1 MSKSF
6 KKLVAIVSAIAMVIA
21 GITVQPQT
29 ANAAEALEWSELTDG
44 LKKATIKN
52 TSTEEVRGVEY
63 KGFETDRSW
72 GGDSKWQGQAIV
84 NDVTV
89 EAGQAYKVSLDVSS
103 TPAKKILVQTLS
115 GGEYVEKEYDTTV
128 GHIEQTFAANNDK
141 VNIVVAFG
149 SFSDDEVGTYDVSI
163 SNLKLEKTEKSEEQI
178 EKERVEALL
187 TGDENIAKGKTA
199 FSNSVKETGYQ
210 PEEAFDGNLGSRY
223 AAESYES
230 GVTLGVDLGKTYK
243 VSSVAFKW
251 EGAYATEYNIQVSK
265 DGKAY
270 DTVKTMTADKA
281 ETIEVPLDEAVE
293 ARYVRIECVKNA
305 INYGYSLWEMGVYG
319 TEVAEVETTTPVVEP
334 GTVETTT
341 PAKQDETTTPA
352 PVVPTVPVAAEKD
365 WSAEDFIGSTDA
377 TYNDTYKA
385 IKDGAI
391 NEIVNIQKADDTL
404 GLYVSFADADFG
416 TITVNGK
423 AADIKVAGA
432 GIWFKLSNFTDMYS
446 DVVITNG
453 AGTVKA
459 TLYVYNKNGV
469 DNSKKDDE
477 TTTPAKPTVAPTT
490 ANGNVD
496 ESIKAPEG
504 LVHAPGEGL
513 PYHFAWAA
521 VDGADGY
528 NVYIDGVYVTKVT
541 ENVADLDAS
550 MFTKGAG
557 EYTVGVATVKENKTS
572 AITSIKYTYAG
583 SGQPATTKVSV
594 TTTVAPVATT
604 VAPVITTVAPV
615 TTPSVPGQDVDESIK
630 APEGLVWAGNA
641 NLPYYFAWAKA
652 DGIDSYN
659 VYVDGTLVA
668 NVVDG
673 SVNLNESVFTKGSG
687 EYAIGIAAVKGNKTS
702 VITSIKYTYAGSGQP
717 ATTKAPEPSTAK
729 PTDVTVAPTAPG
741 QDVDESIKAPEGLVW
756 AGNANLPYYFAWAPV
771 VGVDSY
777 NVYVDGVYATNVNG
791 NSVNLEKSVFT
802 KGSGE
807 YTVGVAAVKGNKV
820 SNITSVKY
828 TYTGDGAI
836 TTTKAPE
843 AQPTAAPT
851 TVAPTAKPTVAPTTA
866 KPTTKPKETT
876 TIDFTTDSSIEKPFG
891 LDVSQASVGYVN
903 VVWGRG
909 TIDCYNV
916 YVDGERR
923 RTGISA
929 QALKLPVYTEGTH
942 TIAITTVVGKRESER
957 LEAQI
962 QITGT
967 GEKETEPET
976 CPEELKPQLK
986 ENVPLRDDRIAIE
999 LNNKTNGKYS
1009 DSEIYWCI
1017 VGNNANNQLCYMDKD
1032 GNMIPASESL
1042 NTVEVNGTKYAN
1054 IYHTL
1059 AESDHVYAP
1068 TIRSGRMYLS
1078 YGKPVYV
1085 KFVGS
1090 TGYAGPDLNNPG
1102 DVNANTLFEFAEF
1115 TIEGKH
1121 YWGNTTR
1128 VDYFCFPMVT
1138 RLIGGSLYGGYDNVV
1153 GDVGTR
1159 DEIFNAFKNE
1169 VPNEYKSLVRDDRII
1184 APCKSTFNVGK
1195 INGNYFDN
1203 YINEFWNKYANE
1215 DLRFSSESGRF
1226 VGRVVGNQM
1235 RFTREGDS
1243 TVYYVDKPN
1252 TQEVLEGKGAFD
1264 RGNGVEKAIEA
1275 QLCAA
1280 FNRGVAT
1287 EPENWYTP
1295 SKYYKNSVS
1304 NFYAGFFHE
1313 HSVLGK
1319 AYGFCYDDVN
1329 DQSTLLQYDKADALV
1344 IDLKW

>member
-44 LKKATIKN
+44 LRKATIKN

-72 GGDSKWQGQAIV
+72 GGDSKWLGQAIV

-341 PAKQDETTTPA
+341 PDKQDETTTPAKQDETTTPA
-352 PVVPTVPVAAEKD
+352 PVVPTVPVAEEKD

-490 ANGNVD
+490 V
-496 ESIKAPEG
+496 AP
-504 LVHAPGEGL
+504 
-513 PYHFAWAA
+513 
-521 VDGADGY
+521 
-528 NVYIDGVYVTKVT
+528 
-541 ENVADLDAS
+541 
-550 MFTKGAG
+550 
-557 EYTVGVATVKENKTS
+557 
-572 AITSIKYTYAG
+572 
-583 SGQPATTKVSV
+583 
-594 TTTVAPVATT
+594 TTVAPTT
-604 VAPVITTVAPV
+604 VAPTTVAP
-615 TTPSVPGQDVDESIK
+615 TTV
-630 APEGLVWAGNA
+630 AP
-641 NLPYYFAWAKA
+641 
-652 DGIDSYN
+652 
-659 VYVDGTLVA
+659 TTVA
-668 NVVDG
+668 
-673 SVNLNESVFTKGSG
+673 
-687 EYAIGIAAVKGNKTS
+687 
-702 VITSIKYTYAGSGQP
+702 
-717 ATTKAPEPSTAK
+717 
-729 PTDVTVAPTAPG
+729 PTTVAPTAKPT
-741 QDVDESIKAPEGLVW
+741 E
-756 AGNANLPYYFAWAPV
+756 
-771 VGVDSY
+771 
-777 NVYVDGVYATNVNG
+777 T
-791 NSVNLEKSVFT
+791 
-802 KGSGE
+802 
-807 YTVGVAAVKGNKV
+807 
-820 SNITSVKY
+820 
-828 TYTGDGAI
+828 
-836 TTTKAPE
+836 
-843 AQPTAAPT
+843 PTAKPT
-851 TVAPTAKPTVAPTTA
+851 ETPTAKPTVAPTAKPTVAPTTKAISTTAVPATVKKTTVKKTTVKATA
-866 KPTTKPKETT
+866 KKLSSNKVKLSVKKVAGASKYSVQISTTKNFKKVVAKKTSKKAV
-876 TIDFTTDSSIEKPFG
+876 FTVKSKKLKG
-891 LDVSQASVGYVN
+891 KKKLYVR
-903 VVWGRG
+903 VK
-909 TIDCYNV
+909 V
-916 YVDGERR
+916 YKKV
-923 RTGISA
+923 
-929 QALKLPVYTEGTH
+929 
-942 TIAITTVVGKRESER
+942 
-957 LEAQI
+957 
-962 QITGT
+962 
-967 GEKETEPET
+967 
-976 CPEELKPQLK
+976 
-986 ENVPLRDDRIAIE
+986 
-999 LNNKTNGKYS
+999 NGKTVAS
-1009 DSEIYWCI
+1009 QWSKATKIRVKKNKI
-1017 VGNNANNQLCYMDKD
+1017 TVGNRN
-1032 GNMIPASESL
+1032 
-1042 NTVEVNGTKYAN
+1042 
-1054 IYHTL
+1054 
-1059 AESDHVYAP
+1059 
-1068 TIRSGRMYLS
+1068 
-1078 YGKPVYV
+1078 
-1085 KFVGS
+1085 
-1090 TGYAGPDLNNPG
+1090 
-1102 DVNANTLFEFAEF
+1102 
-1115 TIEGKH
+1115 
-1121 YWGNTTR
+1121 
-1128 VDYFCFPMVT
+1128 
-1138 RLIGGSLYGGYDNVV
+1138 
-1153 GDVGTR
+1153 
-1159 DEIFNAFKNE
+1159 
-1169 VPNEYKSLVRDDRII
+1169 
-1184 APCKSTFNVGK
+1184 
-1195 INGNYFDN
+1195 
-1203 YINEFWNKYANE
+1203 
-1215 DLRFSSESGRF
+1215 
-1226 VGRVVGNQM
+1226 
-1235 RFTREGDS
+1235 
-1243 TVYYVDKPN
+1243 
-1252 TQEVLEGKGAFD
+1252 
-1264 RGNGVEKAIEA
+1264 
-1275 QLCAA
+1275 
-1280 FNRGVAT
+1280 
-1287 EPENWYTP
+1287 
-1295 SKYYKNSVS
+1295 
-1304 NFYAGFFHE
+1304 
-1313 HSVLGK
+1313 
-1319 AYGFCYDDVN
+1319 
-1329 DQSTLLQYDKADALV
+1329 
-1344 IDLKW
+1344 

>member
-44 LKKATIKN
+44 LGKATIKN
-52 TSTEEVRGVEY
+52 TSTEEVRGAEY

-72 GGDSKWQGQAIV
+72 GGDSKWQGQAKV

-305 INYGYSLWEMGVYG
+305 LNYGYSLWEMGVYG

-334 GTVETTT
+334 GTVETTTPAKQDETTT

-490 ANGNVD
+490 V
-496 ESIKAPEG
+496 AP
-504 LVHAPGEGL
+504 
-513 PYHFAWAA
+513 
-521 VDGADGY
+521 
-528 NVYIDGVYVTKVT
+528 
-541 ENVADLDAS
+541 
-550 MFTKGAG
+550 
-557 EYTVGVATVKENKTS
+557 
-572 AITSIKYTYAG
+572 
-583 SGQPATTKVSV
+583 
-594 TTTVAPVATT
+594 TTVAPTT
-604 VAPVITTVAPV
+604 VAPTTVAP
-615 TTPSVPGQDVDESIK
+615 T
-630 APEGLVWAGNA
+630 
-641 NLPYYFAWAKA
+641 
-652 DGIDSYN
+652 
-659 VYVDGTLVA
+659 
-668 NVVDG
+668 
-673 SVNLNESVFTKGSG
+673 
-687 EYAIGIAAVKGNKTS
+687 
-702 VITSIKYTYAGSGQP
+702 
-717 ATTKAPEPSTAK
+717 
-729 PTDVTVAPTAPG
+729 TVAPTTVAP
-741 QDVDESIKAPEGLVW
+741 
-756 AGNANLPYYFAWAPV
+756 
-771 VGVDSY
+771 
-777 NVYVDGVYATNVNG
+777 T
-791 NSVNLEKSVFT
+791 
-802 KGSGE
+802 
-807 YTVGVAAVKGNKV
+807 TV
-820 SNITSVKY
+820 TP
-828 TYTGDGAI
+828 
-836 TTTKAPE
+836 TTV
-843 AQPTAAPT
+843 APT
-851 TVAPTAKPTVAPTTA
+851 TVAPTAKPTVAPTTVAPTA
-866 KPTTKPKETT
+866 KPTVAPTTKAISTT
-876 TIDFTTDSSIEKPFG
+876 AVP
-891 LDVSQASVGYVN
+891 
-903 VVWGRG
+903 
-909 TIDCYNV
+909 
-916 YVDGERR
+916 
-923 RTGISA
+923 
-929 QALKLPVYTEGTH
+929 
-942 TIAITTVVGKRESER
+942 TTVKKTTVKKTTVKATAKKLSSNKVKLSVKKVAGASKYAVQISTTKNFKKVVAKKTSKKAVFTVKSKKLKGKKKLYVRV
-957 LEAQI
+957 
-962 QITGT
+962 
-967 GEKETEPET
+967 KVY
-976 CPEELKPQLK
+976 KK
-986 ENVPLRDDRIAIE
+986 V
-999 LNNKTNGKYS
+999 NGKT
-1009 DSEIYWCI
+1009 
-1017 VGNNANNQLCYMDKD
+1017 V
-1032 GNMIPASESL
+1032 ASQWSKA
-1042 NTVEVNGTKYAN
+1042 TK
-1054 IYHTL
+1054 
-1059 AESDHVYAP
+1059 
-1068 TIRSGRMYLS
+1068 IR
-1078 YGKPVYV
+1078 
-1085 KFVGS
+1085 
-1090 TGYAGPDLNNPG
+1090 
-1102 DVNANTLFEFAEF
+1102 
-1115 TIEGKH
+1115 
-1121 YWGNTTR
+1121 
-1128 VDYFCFPMVT
+1128 
-1138 RLIGGSLYGGYDNVV
+1138 
-1153 GDVGTR
+1153 
-1159 DEIFNAFKNE
+1159 
-1169 VPNEYKSLVRDDRII
+1169 
-1184 APCKSTFNVGK
+1184 
-1195 INGNYFDN
+1195 
-1203 YINEFWNKYANE
+1203 
-1215 DLRFSSESGRF
+1215 
-1226 VGRVVGNQM
+1226 
-1235 RFTREGDS
+1235 
-1243 TVYYVDKPN
+1243 
-1252 TQEVLEGKGAFD
+1252 
-1264 RGNGVEKAIEA
+1264 
-1275 QLCAA
+1275 
-1280 FNRGVAT
+1280 
-1287 EPENWYTP
+1287 
-1295 SKYYKNSVS
+1295 
-1304 NFYAGFFHE
+1304 
-1313 HSVLGK
+1313 
-1319 AYGFCYDDVN
+1319 
-1329 DQSTLLQYDKADALV
+1329 
-1344 IDLKW
+1344 LKK

>member
-352 PVVPTVPVAAEKD
+352 KQDETTTPAPVVPTVPVAAEKD

-490 ANGNVD
+490 V
-496 ESIKAPEG
+496 AP
-504 LVHAPGEGL
+504 
-513 PYHFAWAA
+513 
-521 VDGADGY
+521 
-528 NVYIDGVYVTKVT
+528 
-541 ENVADLDAS
+541 
-550 MFTKGAG
+550 
-557 EYTVGVATVKENKTS
+557 
-572 AITSIKYTYAG
+572 
-583 SGQPATTKVSV
+583 
-594 TTTVAPVATT
+594 TTVAPTT
-604 VAPVITTVAPV
+604 VAPTTVAP
-615 TTPSVPGQDVDESIK
+615 TTV
-630 APEGLVWAGNA
+630 AP
-641 NLPYYFAWAKA
+641 
-652 DGIDSYN
+652 
-659 VYVDGTLVA
+659 T
-668 NVVDG
+668 
-673 SVNLNESVFTKGSG
+673 
-687 EYAIGIAAVKGNKTS
+687 
-702 VITSIKYTYAGSGQP
+702 
-717 ATTKAPEPSTAK
+717 
-729 PTDVTVAPTAPG
+729 TVAPTAKPT
-741 QDVDESIKAPEGLVW
+741 E
-756 AGNANLPYYFAWAPV
+756 
-771 VGVDSY
+771 
-777 NVYVDGVYATNVNG
+777 T
-791 NSVNLEKSVFT
+791 
-802 KGSGE
+802 
-807 YTVGVAAVKGNKV
+807 
-820 SNITSVKY
+820 
-828 TYTGDGAI
+828 
-836 TTTKAPE
+836 
-843 AQPTAAPT
+843 PTAKPT
-851 TVAPTAKPTVAPTTA
+851 ETPTAKPTVAPTAKPTVAPTTKAISTTAVPATVKKTTVKATA
-866 KPTTKPKETT
+866 KKLSSNKVKLSVKKVAGASKYAVQISTTKNFKKVVAKKTSKKAV
-876 TIDFTTDSSIEKPFG
+876 FTVKSKKLKG
-891 LDVSQASVGYVN
+891 KKKLYVR
-903 VVWGRG
+903 VK
-909 TIDCYNV
+909 V
-916 YVDGERR
+916 YKKV
-923 RTGISA
+923 
-929 QALKLPVYTEGTH
+929 
-942 TIAITTVVGKRESER
+942 
-957 LEAQI
+957 
-962 QITGT
+962 
-967 GEKETEPET
+967 
-976 CPEELKPQLK
+976 
-986 ENVPLRDDRIAIE
+986 
-999 LNNKTNGKYS
+999 NGKT
-1009 DSEIYWCI
+1009 
-1017 VGNNANNQLCYMDKD
+1017 V
-1032 GNMIPASESL
+1032 ASQWSKA
-1042 NTVEVNGTKYAN
+1042 TK
-1054 IYHTL
+1054 
-1059 AESDHVYAP
+1059 
-1068 TIRSGRMYLS
+1068 IR
-1078 YGKPVYV
+1078 
-1085 KFVGS
+1085 
-1090 TGYAGPDLNNPG
+1090 
-1102 DVNANTLFEFAEF
+1102 
-1115 TIEGKH
+1115 
-1121 YWGNTTR
+1121 
-1128 VDYFCFPMVT
+1128 
-1138 RLIGGSLYGGYDNVV
+1138 
-1153 GDVGTR
+1153 
-1159 DEIFNAFKNE
+1159 
-1169 VPNEYKSLVRDDRII
+1169 
-1184 APCKSTFNVGK
+1184 
-1195 INGNYFDN
+1195 
-1203 YINEFWNKYANE
+1203 
-1215 DLRFSSESGRF
+1215 
-1226 VGRVVGNQM
+1226 
-1235 RFTREGDS
+1235 
-1243 TVYYVDKPN
+1243 
-1252 TQEVLEGKGAFD
+1252 
-1264 RGNGVEKAIEA
+1264 
-1275 QLCAA
+1275 
-1280 FNRGVAT
+1280 
-1287 EPENWYTP
+1287 
-1295 SKYYKNSVS
+1295 
-1304 NFYAGFFHE
+1304 
-1313 HSVLGK
+1313 
-1319 AYGFCYDDVN
+1319 
-1329 DQSTLLQYDKADALV
+1329 
-1344 IDLKW
+1344 LKK

>member
-352 PVVPTVPVAAEKD
+352 KQDETTTPAPVVPTVPVAAEKD

-490 ANGNVD
+490 V
-496 ESIKAPEG
+496 AP
-504 LVHAPGEGL
+504 
-513 PYHFAWAA
+513 
-521 VDGADGY
+521 
-528 NVYIDGVYVTKVT
+528 
-541 ENVADLDAS
+541 
-550 MFTKGAG
+550 
-557 EYTVGVATVKENKTS
+557 
-572 AITSIKYTYAG
+572 
-583 SGQPATTKVSV
+583 
-594 TTTVAPVATT
+594 TTVAPTT
-604 VAPVITTVAPV
+604 VAPTTVAP
-615 TTPSVPGQDVDESIK
+615 TTV
-630 APEGLVWAGNA
+630 AP
-641 NLPYYFAWAKA
+641 
-652 DGIDSYN
+652 
-659 VYVDGTLVA
+659 T
-668 NVVDG
+668 
-673 SVNLNESVFTKGSG
+673 
-687 EYAIGIAAVKGNKTS
+687 
-702 VITSIKYTYAGSGQP
+702 
-717 ATTKAPEPSTAK
+717 
-729 PTDVTVAPTAPG
+729 TVAPTAKPT
-741 QDVDESIKAPEGLVW
+741 E
-756 AGNANLPYYFAWAPV
+756 
-771 VGVDSY
+771 
-777 NVYVDGVYATNVNG
+777 T
-791 NSVNLEKSVFT
+791 
-802 KGSGE
+802 
-807 YTVGVAAVKGNKV
+807 
-820 SNITSVKY
+820 
-828 TYTGDGAI
+828 
-836 TTTKAPE
+836 
-843 AQPTAAPT
+843 PTAKPT
-851 TVAPTAKPTVAPTTA
+851 ETPTAKPTVAPTAKPTVAPTTKAISTTAVPATVKKTTVKKTTGKATA
-866 KPTTKPKETT
+866 KKLSSNKVKLSVKKVAGASKYSVQISTTKNFKKVVAKKTSKKAV
-876 TIDFTTDSSIEKPFG
+876 FTVKSKKLKG
-891 LDVSQASVGYVN
+891 KKKLYVR
-903 VVWGRG
+903 VK
-909 TIDCYNV
+909 V
-916 YVDGERR
+916 YKKV
-923 RTGISA
+923 
-929 QALKLPVYTEGTH
+929 
-942 TIAITTVVGKRESER
+942 
-957 LEAQI
+957 
-962 QITGT
+962 
-967 GEKETEPET
+967 
-976 CPEELKPQLK
+976 
-986 ENVPLRDDRIAIE
+986 
-999 LNNKTNGKYS
+999 NGKT
-1009 DSEIYWCI
+1009 
-1017 VGNNANNQLCYMDKD
+1017 V
-1032 GNMIPASESL
+1032 ASQWSKA
-1042 NTVEVNGTKYAN
+1042 TK
-1054 IYHTL
+1054 
-1059 AESDHVYAP
+1059 
-1068 TIRSGRMYLS
+1068 IR
-1078 YGKPVYV
+1078 V
-1085 KFVGS
+1085 K
-1090 TGYAGPDLNNPG
+1090 
-1102 DVNANTLFEFAEF
+1102 
-1115 TIEGKH
+1115 K
-1121 YWGNTTR
+1121 
-1128 VDYFCFPMVT
+1128 
-1138 RLIGGSLYGGYDNVV
+1138 
-1153 GDVGTR
+1153 
-1159 DEIFNAFKNE
+1159 
-1169 VPNEYKSLVRDDRII
+1169 
-1184 APCKSTFNVGK
+1184 
-1195 INGNYFDN
+1195 
-1203 YINEFWNKYANE
+1203 
-1215 DLRFSSESGRF
+1215 
-1226 VGRVVGNQM
+1226 
-1235 RFTREGDS
+1235 
-1243 TVYYVDKPN
+1243 
-1252 TQEVLEGKGAFD
+1252 
-1264 RGNGVEKAIEA
+1264 
-1275 QLCAA
+1275 
-1280 FNRGVAT
+1280 
-1287 EPENWYTP
+1287 
-1295 SKYYKNSVS
+1295 
-1304 NFYAGFFHE
+1304 
-1313 HSVLGK
+1313 
-1319 AYGFCYDDVN
+1319 
-1329 DQSTLLQYDKADALV
+1329 
-1344 IDLKW
+1344 